1 MRLDRVW
8 HTLSVVERARIQA
21 RCLRGIH
28 ALRQVAVR
36 LEDAGMHNVLYSRE
50 NDVVTLLDFESA
62 QDVESNSAI
71 PSDYEMGDIFGS
83 ALLLGR
89 PSGG

>member
-8 HTLSVVERARIQA
+8 HTLSISERARIQD
-21 RCLRGIH
+21 RCSRSIR

-36 LEDAGMHNVLYSRE
+36 LDDAGMHNVLYSRE

-62 QDVESNSAI
+62 QDVQSNSAI
-71 PSDYEMGDIFGS
+71 PADYEMEDIFGS
-83 ALLLGR
+83 ALLGR